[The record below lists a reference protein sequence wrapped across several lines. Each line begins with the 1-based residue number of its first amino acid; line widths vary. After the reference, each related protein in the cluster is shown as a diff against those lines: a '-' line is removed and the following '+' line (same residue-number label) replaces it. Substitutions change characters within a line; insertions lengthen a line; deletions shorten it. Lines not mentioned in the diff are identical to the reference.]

1 MGWINAALGWASEK
15 VAAWGRRVQQRDK
28 WGQSPEAG
36 GCKDCISLLF
46 WEAHFFLG
54 LFVEATSLDLS
65 RSPALGLKCRGRSIC
80 TLWSY
85 PGYHWCPGAQVMPNQ
100 AEGPGVIQF
109 LSPPHPSSSS
119 ALLTLNLML
128 WASLEYLPRGVRFLM
143 TLTWGPCVT

>member
-1 MGWINAALGWASEK
+1 
-15 VAAWGRRVQQRDK
+15 
-28 WGQSPEAG
+28 
-36 GCKDCISLLF
+36 
-46 WEAHFFLG
+46 
-54 LFVEATSLDLS
+54 
-65 RSPALGLKCRGRSIC
+65 
-80 TLWSY
+80 
-85 PGYHWCPGAQVMPNQ
+85 MPNQ